1 MTRTVLMVSQP
12 TVAGVAQCVMDWS
25 IGLRQRGWNVIVACP
40 GDGWLGTGLMD
51 SDVDVRHWDAVR
63 SPVRGLR
70 AESTGLTAIIKQT
83 DPDLVF
89 LHGSK
94 AGLIGRWVLRGRRPT
109 AFAPHAW
116 SFEAVTGAVSWA
128 ALQWERLAAK
138 WTRLFL
144 CVSEAEQS
152 LGRRR
157 GLSGE
162 YLVARN
168 GVDLEA
174 VRWFSDQDRKIL
186 RGDLDIPPDTQA
198 LVCVGRIC
206 PQKGQDVLLHAWPDV
221 AADDRTLTFVGGGP
235 DLALLSGTSNDP
247 RVQFLGDTDR
257 AEALRWMAAADLVV
271 LPSRWEGMALV
282 PLESMAVGTPVIT
295 SDVNGMREAISA
307 DVGQLVPPGD
317 PRALAAA
324 IRHWLDNAG
333 PDVRKVCRRHVEDGF
348 DIQQTISTIDDALRD
363 VLAAP
368 S

>member
-1 MTRTVLMVSQP
+1 MVSQP

-25 IGLRQRGWNVIVACP
+25 IGLRQRDWNVIVACP
-40 GDGWLGTGLMD
+40 GDGWLGTRLMD

-70 AESTGLTAIIKQT
+70 TESTGLAAIVKQT

-109 AFAPHAW
+109 AFAPHSW

-128 ALQWERLAAK
+128 ALRWERLAAK
-138 WTRLFL
+138 WTRLFV

-152 LGRRR
+152 LGKRR

-174 VRWFSDQDRKIL
+174 VRWFSDQDRKGL
-186 RGDLDIPPDTQA
+186 RGDLDIPPETQA

-221 AADDRTLTFVGGGP
+221 ATDDRTLTFVGGGP
-235 DLALLSGTSNDP
+235 DLALLSETNNDP
-247 RVQFLGDTDR
+247 RVRFLGDSDR
-257 AEALRWMAAADLVV
+257 AEALRWMAAADLGRPPV
-271 LPSRWEGMALV
+271 ALGGNGLGS
-282 PLESMAVGTPVIT
+282 PGKHGGGNSGGHLRRQRDAGSHQRRCGTT
-295 SDVNGMREAISA
+295 RATRRSA
-307 DVGQLVPPGD
+307 SAGCSYPTLVGQRWTRCAEGLSPT
-317 PRALAAA
+317 
-324 IRHWLDNAG
+324 
-333 PDVRKVCRRHVEDGF
+333 CRRR
-348 DIQQTISTIDDALRD
+348 L
-363 VLAAP
+363 
-368 S
+368 